1 MNGFKKVFLT
11 AVTLGFSSLLDAQT
25 TAAPA
30 AVDNTAFV
38 NADKPNIVV
47 TAAHPTFTLKLK
59 SNPTTGFSWFLRDE
73 NTDFILVQ
81 KHAFQKPDSKLAG
94 APGFELWTFK
104 LKPTAFT
111 VPRQLTLR
119 LVYTRPWVNDNV
131 TQDMFTIS
139 TVENDKASK

>member
-11 AVTLGFSSLLDAQT
+11 AVTLGFSSLLLAET
-25 TAAPA
+25 PAAPA
-30 AVDNTAFV
+30 TVDNSAFV
-38 NADKPNIVV
+38 SADKPNIVV
-47 TAAHPTFTLKLK
+47 TSAHPTFTIKLK

-81 KHAFQKPDSKLAG
+81 KHTFQKPDSKLAG

-104 LKPTAFT
+104 LKPTAFM

-131 TQDMFTIS
+131 TQDVFTIS
-139 TVENDKASK
+139 TVENDKPNK